1 MQKVWL
7 LSVPC
12 PRVQGPR
19 ILPPGM
25 RQMGFQHWVWKCVS
39 TLGFL
44 IGTSSVTVPLFSER
58 SVGNKGDVLISIHLT
73 AFPFSLIGCKFRWE
87 LGVLLNGLSKTPTI
101 ILAFTACRQTYRLDW
116 KIANS
121 LFWQSV
127 QDSAKLLSSL

>member
-1 MQKVWL
+1 MQVWL

-58 SVGNKGDVLISIHLT
+58 SVGNKGDVLISIYLT
-73 AFPFSLIGCKFRWE
+73 AFPFSLIGSKFRWE
-87 LGVLLNGLSKTPTI
+87 LGVLLNELSKTPTV

-121 LFWQSV
+121 LFRQSV